1 MYPRVLVTGGA
12 GFIGSYLVDELLRKG
27 NEVVVLDDLSRG
39 RKEVVQ
45 SHIRDAR
52 LSFHKVDIVGDN
64 INDYFENVE
73 RVWHLAANSEVR
85 AALTDPGIDL
95 TQNIVGTFHVSEAMR
110 ANNVTQIVFTSSST
124 VYGEATKLP
133 TPESYGPLCPISV
146 YGATKLSCEAL
157 ISSYCSTF
165 DFRAVILRLANIIG
179 PGSTHG
185 VIYDFIAKLRAGP
198 TRLAILGDGSQE
210 KTYLLTIA

>member
-157 ISSYCSTF
+157 ISSYCPSVVRF
-165 DFRAVILRLANIIG
+165 VSVCHVESLSPHQPKCVEHSCVPACA
-179 PGSTHG
+179 
-185 VIYDFIAKLRAGP
+185 
-198 TRLAILGDGSQE
+198 QE
-210 KTYLLTIA
+210 ISFGACI